1 MQNGILSPVA
11 LFGLLTV
18 IVGAGVLWITQA
30 AGASSTGLGDSD
42 APHLAITYY
51 DYPPNIMDVDG
62 RPRGL
67 FVTKL
72 KRIADKAGFR
82 IVWQRSSVEE
92 EVRMLNDGKRAF
104 CTSGKLFSEDRA
116 RQWIYIPY
124 VFAFASANIVIA
136 HPSVADRVSAHS
148 ATSDLVRDHRLK
160 GALLSGATYG
170 GRIDRFLRTDRPL
183 WVLQTGR
190 SDQQLLTLVAMAR
203 ADYAIVQ
210 ERQWQ
215 MALATDPSLG
225 DLVNVAGLR
234 ELAHRPIY
242 LACSRTLEMSV
253 VRSLADAMA
262 SLGFPYQELHF
273 QSVNMHR

>member
-1 MQNGILSPVA
+1 MQNGITSSVA
-11 LFGLLTV
+11 ILRLLTATV
-18 IVGAGVLWITQA
+18 SVFVLWFAQGA
-30 AGASSTGLGDSD
+30 DASSTGLGNRD

-51 DYPPNIMDVDG
+51 DYPPNIMDVKG

-72 KRIADKAGFR
+72 KRIADKAGFT

-124 VFAFASANIVIA
+124 VFAFASANIVVA
-136 HPSVADRVSAHS
+136 HPAVADRVGAHG

-215 MALATDPSLG
+215 MALATDPGLG
-225 DLVNVAGLR
+225 MLVNVESLKEA
-234 ELAHRPIY
+234 AHRPIY

-273 QSVNMHR
+273 QSVNAHR